1 MAAKESQR
9 CSWIGL
15 HDALRNFVTTAESTQ
30 SQLHI
35 KPLHWHLA
43 CRLVIEGGFLPDDI
57 TPRPPFQVEVRG
69 SGSARH
75 FLHYDPDLGGKGEQV
90 VLGGLK
96 TKQVD
101 VVVSKAGIGP
111 CVALSAKGTRNAFR
125 NFTNR
130 MEEAVGDC
138 TNLHLAYPALVYG
151 FIVILSAN
159 RHGPVPRAAQS
170 FLTGDSQGNVKKP
183 DMALDSAGEPVP
195 MITRFHDAVSGLANR
210 SGARNSIT
218 KYESVALVLVSP
230 NEGLEGTALDTYPLA
245 DSPLRYEDFFG
256 RILRAYDERFVY
268 FAPDLQ
274 SITRR
279 IAWDPESPALHAEQ
293 MADFN
298 PRRSS

>member
-1 MAAKESQR
+1 MAAEKSER
-9 CSWIGL
+9 CSWARL
-15 HDALRNFVTTAESTQ
+15 RDALHNFVTTTKSTQ

-57 TPRPPFQVEVRG
+57 TPRPPFRVEGRG
-69 SGSARH
+69 SGPARLILQH
-75 FLHYDPDLGGKGEQV
+75 DPDLGGKGEQV

-101 VVVSKAGIGP
+101 VVVCKPGIGP
-111 CVALSAKGTRNAFR
+111 CLAISAKGTRNAFR

-151 FIVILSAN
+151 FIVVLSAN
-159 RHGPVPRAAQS
+159 REGPVPEAARG
-170 FLTGDSQGNVKKP
+170 FLQADPQGNVKKA
-183 DMALDSAGEPVP
+183 DMALDSVGEPVP

-210 SGARNSIT
+210 SGVRNSIT

-230 NEGLEGTALDTYPLA
+230 DEGSEGTALDSYPCP
-245 DSPLRYEDFFG
+245 DSPLRYEDFLP

-274 SITRR
+274 STTRR
-279 IAWDPESPALHAEQ
+279 VAWDPESPALEAEQ

-298 PRRSS
+298 PRLSS